1 MRRGQRGKRPAVAA
15 LVALLV
21 ALLALH
27 HPLMGLMPMEVA
39 HASAA
44 SHHTGALPMA
54 ATGDRTMDALRVA
67 GHVGSA
73 CPTCEMSCPL
83 MQGIPPGRL
92 SALPPSLLARGVGAA
107 LSSTGGPLAGPSL
120 YAVRDR
126 AVRATARISPARTRQ
141 ALLQVFL
148 L

>member
-1 MRRGQRGKRPAVAA
+1 MRRGQRGNRPVAV

-83 MQGIPPGRL
+83 MQGIPPGRV
-92 SALPPSLLARGVGAA
+92 SALPPPLLARGAA
-107 LSSTGGPLAGPSL
+107 LSSTGGPSAGPSL

-141 ALLQVFL
+141 ALLRVFL

>member
-1 MRRGQRGKRPAVAA
+1 MRRGERGKRRAVAA

-54 ATGDRTMDALRVA
+54 ATGDSFMDALPMA
-67 GHVGSA
+67 GYGGSA

-83 MQGIPPGRL
+83 MQGLPPGRL
-92 SALPPSLLARGVGAA
+92 SALPPFLLARGVGAA
-107 LSSTGGPLAGPSL
+107 RSSTGVPPTGPSVCS
-120 YAVRDR
+120 VRDR
-126 AVRATARISPARTRQ
+126 VARATARISPARTRQ
-141 ALLQVFL
+141 ALLRVFL